1 MSHNPNN
8 LFPDF
13 IPSTIDMLDYKIACF
28 TLTEATSWCLKAVKD
43 SRPKLLVTLNPEI
56 IVQAE
61 KLSNTKEALLN
72 ADLTVADGV
81 GVLWAAKQF
90 GHKLP
95 ERLAGIEL
103 MLNILEKG
111 GSNLSVYFLGA
122 KPNVAEKAAS
132 KAQTLYNTQVAG
144 VQHGYFKRS
153 EETPK
158 VISNIRKSGAHLL
171 LAGLGEGQEL
181 FLHQNRNKLNVPL
194 MIGVGGALDV
204 LSGEVKR
211 TPLWTRKLGVEWA
224 YRVGLDVK
232 RWHRFPRLIKF
243 VRLVK
248 KTKKSNN

>member
-1 MSHNPNN
+1 MSQLDKLTAPNIKI
-8 LFPDF
+8 LG
-13 IPSTIDMLDYKIACF
+13 YKIACI
-28 TLTEATSWCLKAVKD
+28 TLLEATNWCLATIENPE
-43 SRPKLLVTLNPEI
+43 PKLLVTLNPEI

-61 KLSNTKEALLN
+61 KLPTTKETLLQ

-95 ERLAGIEL
+95 ERIPGVEL
-103 MLNILEKG
+103 MLKILEKAG
-111 GSNLSVYFLGA
+111 NNLRVYFLGT
-122 KPNVAEKAAS
+122 KPNVIKKAAEN
-132 KAQTLYNTQVAG
+132 AQKLYNIQIAG
-144 VQHGYFKRS
+144 VQHGYFKRP
-153 EETPK
+153 EETAK
-158 VISNIRKSGAHLL
+158 VVSNIRKSGAHLL

-181 FLHQNRNKLNVPL
+181 FLHQNRSGLNVPL

-211 TPLWTRKLGVEWA
+211 TPVWTRKLNMEWA
-224 YRVGLDVK
+224 YRIGLDVK

-248 KTKKSNN
+248 KTKKNNVC